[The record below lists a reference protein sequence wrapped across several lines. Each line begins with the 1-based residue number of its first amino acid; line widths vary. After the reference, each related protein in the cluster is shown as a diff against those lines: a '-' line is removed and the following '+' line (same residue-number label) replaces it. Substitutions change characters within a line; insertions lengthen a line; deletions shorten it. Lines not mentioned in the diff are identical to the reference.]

1 MTAWVLIILAVAA
14 LLLLGAYQIAV
25 ARNPAGVLDAADA
38 MIGGSDGAKV
48 AATQL
53 AYGPLP
59 RQRLEVIVPDSPAA
73 GSIAPRPVLVF
84 IHGGGWDSGDPVDYH
99 FIGRTFARNGYV
111 VVLPAYRLTPD
122 GAFPHMLQDGALA
135 LAWVRS
141 HVADYG
147 GDPARVV
154 LAGHSAGAYNAA
166 MLALE
171 RQWLGRQGIE
181 ENFIKGVI
189 GLAGPYDFYPF
200 TTDSARKA
208 FGRIDPPAL
217 TQPVTFARGDAPPML
232 LITGTADTTVKPRNS
247 EALAT
252 ALRAAG
258 APIEVVRLP
267 GVDHSGVLMK
277 LAAPFSRDRSV
288 LNPMLAFMA
297 RTTAA
302 SAPVQAQGR

>member
-1 MTAWVLIILAVAA
+1 MTAWALILIALATLA
-14 LLLLGAYQIAV
+14 LLGAYKVAV

-38 MIGGSDGAKV
+38 VIGGSAGTRV
-48 AATQL
+48 AATRL

-59 RQRLEVIVPDSPAA
+59 RQRLEVIVPDGPAA
-73 GSIAPRPVLVF
+73 GPRPVLVF

-99 FIGRTFARNGYV
+99 FIGRTFARQGYV
-111 VVLPAYRLTPD
+111 VILPAYRLTPD

-135 LAWVRS
+135 LGWVRG

-147 GDPARVV
+147 GDPERVI

-171 RQWLGRQGIE
+171 RQWLGRQGIDE
-181 ENFIKGVI
+181 HFVKGVI

-200 TTDSARKA
+200 TTVSARKA
-208 FGRIDPPAL
+208 FARIDPPAQ
-217 TQPVTFARGDAPPML
+217 TQPISFARGDAPPML
-232 LITGTADTTVKPRNS
+232 LITGLADTTVKPRNS
-247 EALAT
+247 DALAA

-258 APIEVVRLP
+258 ARVELVRLDDV
-267 GVDHSGVLMK
+267 GHEQVLMK

-288 LNPMLAFMA
+288 LDPMLAFLA
-297 RTTAA
+297 RTSAA
-302 SAPVQAQGR
+302 SAPVQARGR